1 MSAFLQQ
8 LPALIG
14 VVIGAL
20 GSYWAVARGDRV
32 RFRREREAR
41 WEERRL
47 AVYTDYAR
55 ALKKSVT
62 LTYRVAAGLGN
73 DPHPH
78 PLTPEEAAPLI
89 AEATVARDPYGEALL
104 LLGDP
109 EVVAKAREWVTTC
122 WRWRRSCANGP
133 GSAGLAGAAGTPAVR
148 TRGLLRGRTPGS
160 RPAPGPLRP
169 PAGPAGARKHRRRR
183 TRQRRLT
190 YGRVATYLHV
200 PTGSRSRPPASPRP
214 GPRRC
219 SARRPDGCRRGR

>member
-20 GSYWAVARGDRV
+20 GSYWAVVRGDRV
-32 RFRREREAR
+32 RFGREREAR

-55 ALKKSVT
+55 ALKTSVT
-62 LTYRVAAGLGN
+62 LTYRVAASLGN

-78 PLTPEEAAPLI
+78 PLTPEEAAPLV

-109 EVVAKAREWVTTC
+109 EVVAKAREWVTTLLEMEAFLRERTENPRA
-122 WRWRRSCANGP
+122 WQSLLERQRTGREGYYAAVRNDLALPPGHSARWPVLPVP
-133 GSAGLAGAAGTPAVR
+133 GSPGDTGGTGG
-148 TRGLLRGRTPGS
+148 TGGRS
-160 RPAPGPLRP
+160 
-169 PAGPAGARKHRRRR
+169 
-183 TRQRRLT
+183 
-190 YGRVATYLHV
+190 
-200 PTGSRSRPPASPRP
+200 
-214 GPRRC
+214 
-219 SARRPDGCRRGR
+219 